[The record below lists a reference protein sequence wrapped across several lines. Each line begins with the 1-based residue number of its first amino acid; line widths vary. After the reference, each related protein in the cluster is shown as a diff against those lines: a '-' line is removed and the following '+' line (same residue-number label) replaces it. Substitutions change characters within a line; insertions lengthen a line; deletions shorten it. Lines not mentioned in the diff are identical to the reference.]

1 MTKINANII
10 AVDRA
15 IAEYRRGRPVLLESD
30 DGNNALA
37 LAAEQA
43 SPDSLRG
50 LCEWYSGRDSDQ
62 DSEAHGPVLALTESR
77 ASALHIKPTGH
88 GVILLPVNGDTDVGI
103 VQTLADGSTDLAQP
117 MRGPFQRLRR
127 APRPTESAAVQLAKA
142 ARLLPSAV
150 IVPLPDET
158 DISSA
163 ETRYLSVRTRQIA
176 EYEQSAAATLRKVAE
191 APVPL
196 TDAENCRLIAFR
208 PADGGVEHLA
218 IVVGDPDRH
227 HPVLTRLHSEC
238 FTGDLLA
245 SLKCDCGEQL
255 RGAIALMAEQGDG
268 VLLYLAQEG
277 RGIGLMNK
285 LRAYSLQA
293 EGFDTVE
300 ANLRLGFDAD
310 ERVFRPA
317 AEMLRLLGFSQVRL
331 LTNNPDKV
339 AGLEACG
346 ITVSERVTHA
356 FPANLHNDFYLRT
369 KKDRSGHLF

>member
-1 MTKINANII
+1 MNAINANVI

-30 DGNNALA
+30 EGDYALA

-43 SPDSLRG
+43 SPDSLRN
-50 LCEWYSGRDSDQ
+50 LCGWGGGS
-62 DSEAHGPVLALTESR
+62 AVMVLTESR
-77 ASALHIKPTGH
+77 AQALRIKPTGR
-88 GVILLPVNGDTDVGI
+88 GVVLLPIDQNTDAGL

-117 MRGPFQRLRR
+117 LRGPFHRDRR
-127 APRPTESAAVQLAKA
+127 APHPTETAAVQLAKA
-142 ARLLPSAV
+142 ARLLPCAV
-150 IVPLPDET
+150 VVRLPDDT
-158 DISSA
+158 DIFSA
-163 ETRYLSVRTRQIA
+163 EGQYLSVTTGQIEA
-176 EYEQSAAATLRKVAE
+176 YDEDMALTLRQVAE
-191 APVPL
+191 APIPL
-196 TDAENCRLIAFR
+196 AGAENCRMIAFR

-218 IVVGDPDRH
+218 IIVGDPDRH

-255 RGAIALMAEQGDG
+255 RGAIALMAEQGSG

-293 EGFDTVE
+293 EGFDTIE

-310 ERVFRPA
+310 ERDFLPA
-317 AEMLRLLGFSQVRL
+317 AEMLRLLGFSQIRL

-339 AGLEACG
+339 TGLEACG
-346 ITVSERVTHA
+346 ITVSEQVAHA
-356 FPANLHNDFYLRT
+356 FPSNVHNEFYLRT
-369 KKDRSGHLF
+369 KKDRSGHLL

>member
-1 MTKINANII
+1 MTATDANVI

-15 IAEYRRGRPVLLESD
+15 IAELRRGRPVLLEAD
-30 DGNNALA
+30 DGNYALA

-43 SPDSLRG
+43 SPDSFAE
-50 LCEWYSGRDSDQ
+50 LCAWAQGT
-62 DSEAHGPVLALTESR
+62 ATAVLVLTESR
-77 ASALHIKPTGH
+77 AQALHIKPTGT
-88 GVILLPVNGDTDVGI
+88 GVVLLPVSQTTDVGL
-103 VQTLADGSTDLAQP
+103 VQTLADGSTDLSQP
-117 MRGPFQRLRR
+117 LRGPFQRDRR
-127 APRPTESAAVQLAKA
+127 PPHDTETAAVQLAKA

-150 IVPLPDET
+150 VVQILDQT
-158 DISSA
+158 DIFAA
-163 ETRYLSVRTRQIA
+163 ESRFLSVTVAQIKD
-176 EYEQSAAATLRKVAE
+176 YETASAQTLRQVAE

-196 TDAENCRLIAFR
+196 TDAENCRMVAFR

-218 IVVGDPDRH
+218 IIVGDPDRH
-227 HPVLTRLHSEC
+227 SPVLTRLHSEC

-255 RGAIALMAEQGDG
+255 RGAIALMAEQGAG

-293 EGFDTVE
+293 EGFDTIE

-317 AEMLRLLGFSQVRL
+317 AQMLGLLGFSQVRL

-339 AGLEACG
+339 AGLESCG
-346 ITVSERVTHA
+346 VTVSERVTHS
-356 FPANLHNDFYLRT
+356 FPANVHNDFYLRT
-369 KKDRSGHLF
+369 KKDRSGHLL